1 MLLPMNALCT
11 LIMAFVALVFGTILC
26 VVFKELP
33 RQSELRSANERCVLM
48 EDIITKQR
56 QLIDLQTPREGF
68 QESNR
73 DPGKPRE

>member
-1 MLLPMNALCT
+1 MLIPMNALCT
-11 LIMAFVALVFGTILC
+11 LIMAFVALVFGTIMC
-26 VVFKELP
+26 IVFKEL
-33 RQSELRSANERCVLM
+33 QSELRDATERCMLM

-73 DPGKPRE
+73 DPSKPRE